1 MLVYNTKYLTARL
14 SEARLRRMDP
24 VRQRSDRIVSMESHA
39 SRNLRFIRSAMESAS
54 AFTSVPG
61 RGGVAMG
68 LVALAAALIASLPR
82 FAGQWLEIWI
92 AAAATAGAIG
102 SVAMAR
108 KARQRGQRLFGAVGR
123 RFLLGLTPSI
133 LCAIVLTPFL
143 SALGSAHLIAGS
155 WLLLYGA
162 GVVAGGMFSVRLV
175 PIMGA
180 VFMLLGGVCLVFPGL
195 SPNVSMAL
203 GFGGAH
209 IVFGALIARYY
220 GG

>member
-1 MLVYNTKYLTARL
+1 
-14 SEARLRRMDP
+14 MDP
-24 VRQRSDRIVSMESHA
+24 VPQPSDRVVSMESHA
-39 SRNLRFIRSAMESAS
+39 SANLRFIRSAMESAG

-61 RGGVAMG
+61 KGGVAMG
-68 LVALAAALIASLPR
+68 LVALVAAVVASLPR
-82 FAGQWLEIWI
+82 FAEHWLQVWI
-92 AAAATAGAIG
+92 AAAAAGGAIG

-108 KARQRGQRLFGAVGR
+108 KARQRGQRLFGALGR

-143 SALGSAHLIAGS
+143 SAVGSSGLIAGS

-175 PIMGA
+175 PVMGA
-180 VFMLLGGVCLVFPGL
+180 VFMLLGGICLVVPVL
-195 SPNVSMAL
+195 SPNLCMAI
-203 GFGGAH
+203 GFGGTH
-209 IVFGALIARYY
+209 IVFGVLIARYY

>member
-1 MLVYNTKYLTARL
+1 
-14 SEARLRRMDP
+14 MDP
-24 VRQRSDRIVSMESHA
+24 LRQRSERVVSMESHA
-39 SRNLRFIRSAMESAS
+39 SRNLSFIRSTMESAG

-61 RGGVAMG
+61 KGGVAMG
-68 LVALAAALIASLPR
+68 LVALLAAVVASLPG
-82 FAGQWLEIWI
+82 FAEHWLRIWI
-92 AAAATAGAIG
+92 AAAAAAGAIG

-143 SALGSAHLIAGS
+143 STLGSPHLIAGT

-175 PIMGA
+175 PVMGA
-180 VFMLLGGVCLVFPGL
+180 VFILLGVVCLLFSGL
-195 SPNVSMAL
+195 SPNVSMAI

>member
-1 MLVYNTKYLTARL
+1 
-14 SEARLRRMDP
+14 MDP
-24 VRQRSDRIVSMESHA
+24 VRQRAERVVSMESHA
-39 SRNLRFIRSAMESAS
+39 SRNLRFIRSTMESAG

-68 LVALAAALIASLPR
+68 LVGLAAAVVASLPG
-82 FAGQWLEIWI
+82 FAEHWLRIWI
-92 AAAATAGAIG
+92 AAAAAAGAIG

-143 SALGSAHLIAGS
+143 SALGSTHLIAGA

-162 GVVAGGMFSVRLV
+162 GVVAGGMFSIRLV

-180 VFMLLGGVCLVFPGL
+180 VFMMLGAVCLMFPGL
-195 SPNVSMAL
+195 SPNLSMAI

>member
-1 MLVYNTKYLTARL
+1 M
-14 SEARLRRMDP
+14 
-24 VRQRSDRIVSMESHA
+24 QSHA
-39 SRNLRFIRSAMESAS
+39 SANLRFIRSAMESAG

-61 RGGVAMG
+61 KGGVAMG
-68 LVALAAALIASLPR
+68 LVALLAALVASLPP
-82 FAGQWLEIWI
+82 FARQWLHVWI
-92 AAAATAGAIG
+92 AAAGAAAAIG

-108 KARQRGQRLFGAVGR
+108 KARQRGQRVFGAVGR

-143 SALGSAHLIAGS
+143 SALGSNHLIAGA

-175 PIMGA
+175 PVMGA
-180 VFMLLGGVCLVFPGL
+180 VFILLGVVCLVLPGL
-195 SPNVSMAL
+195 SPNVCMAV

-209 IVFGALIARYY
+209 IVFGTLIARYY

>member
-1 MLVYNTKYLTARL
+1 
-14 SEARLRRMDP
+14 MDP
-24 VRQRSDRIVSMESHA
+24 LPQQPDRVVSMRSHVSA
-39 SRNLRFIRSAMESAS
+39 NLRFIRSAMESAG

-61 RGGVAMG
+61 KGGVAMG
-68 LVALAAALIASLPR
+68 LVALLATAVASLPSL
-82 FAGQWLEIWI
+82 AEHWLHIWV
-92 AAAATAGAIG
+92 AAAAAAGAIG

-108 KARQRGQRLFGAVGR
+108 KARQRGQRVFGAVGR

-143 SALGSAHLIAGS
+143 SALGSDHLIAGA

-162 GVVAGGMFSVRLV
+162 GVVAGGMFSIRLV
-175 PIMGA
+175 PVMGA
-180 VFMLLGGVCLVFPGL
+180 VFILLGVVCLALPGL
-195 SPNVSMAL
+195 SPNVCMAV

-209 IVFGALIARYY
+209 IVFGTLIARYY